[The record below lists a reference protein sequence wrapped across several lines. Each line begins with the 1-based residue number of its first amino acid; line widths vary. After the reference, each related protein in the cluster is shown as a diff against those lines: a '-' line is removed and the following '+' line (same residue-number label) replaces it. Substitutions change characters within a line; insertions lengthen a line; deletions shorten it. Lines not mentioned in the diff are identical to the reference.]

1 MKKALLATI
10 MAFLVSSV
18 SYADELRLEA
28 GASAKLGDNTLTVE
42 EQTRHD
48 LSISEDMVTKA
59 APYEHTVFAIGRA
72 LNDNNAVQFRVRNTN
87 TNGTS
92 ENRLSLDLNS
102 SVSLPYGIGIEN
114 RLRLQLDETGDITT
128 VGAEDMRLREWV
140 SVTRNVALPFVSLDL
155 AVGDEI
161 HLNSEGQITENRLLA
176 SASTE
181 VCAGIT
187 ARAEYFRQMMTEGDD
202 ANVVTVSAALR
213 F

>member
-1 MKKALLATI
+1 MKKALLATVV
-10 MAFLVSSV
+10 AFLVSSV

-28 GASAKLGDNTLTVE
+28 GASAKVGDNTLTVE
-42 EQTRHD
+42 EQVRHD

-72 LNDNNAVQFRVRNTN
+72 LGSNNDVQFRVRNTN

-102 SVSLPYGIGIEN
+102 NISLPYGIGIEN
-114 RLRLQLDETGDITT
+114 RLRLQLDETADITAVT
-128 VGAEDMRLREWV
+128 ADDMRLREQI
-140 SVTRNVALPFVSLDL
+140 SVTRSVALPFVSLDL

-161 HLNSEGQITENRLLA
+161 HVDTTGITENRVIA
-176 SASTE
+176 SVTTE
-181 VCAGIT
+181 VCDGLTATAG
-187 ARAEYFRQMMTEGDD
+187 YFRQMMTEGDD

>member
-1 MKKALLATI
+1 MKKALLATV

-18 SYADELRLEA
+18 GYADELRLEA

-72 LNDNNAVQFRVRNTN
+72 LGDNNAVQFRVRNTN

-92 ENRLSLDLNS
+92 ENRLSLDLNT
-102 SVSLPYGIGIEN
+102 SVSLPYGIGLQN

-128 VGAEDMRLREWV
+128 VTTDDLRLREQI
-140 SVTRNVALPFVSLDL
+140 SVTRTVALPFVSLDL

-161 HLNSEGQITENRLLA
+161 HADASGITENRIQA
-176 SASTE
+176 SATTE
-181 VCAGIT
+181 VCPGVTATAG
-187 ARAEYFRQMMTEGDD
+187 YFRQMMTEGDD
-202 ANVVTVSAALR
+202 ANVVTLSAALR

>member
-28 GASAKLGDNTLTVE
+28 SASAKLGDNTLTVE
-42 EQTRHD
+42 EQVRHD

-59 APYEHTVFAIGRA
+59 APYEHTVFAIGRS
-72 LNDNNAVQFRVRNTN
+72 LGDNNAVQFRVRNTN

-102 SVSLPYGIGIEN
+102 NVSLPYGIGVDN
-114 RLRLQLDETGDITT
+114 RLRLQLDETADITT
-128 VGAEDMRLREWV
+128 VTTGDMRLREQI
-140 SVTRNVALPFVSLDL
+140 SLTRNVALPFLSVDL

-161 HLNSEGQITENRLLA
+161 HVDETGIKENRVIA

-181 VCAGIT
+181 VTDNIT
-187 ARAEYFRQMMTEGDD
+187 AKAEYFRQMMTEGDD
-202 ANVVTVSAALR
+202 ANVVWISAALQ

>member
-28 GASAKLGDNTLTVE
+28 SASAKLGDNTLTVE
-42 EQTRHD
+42 EQVRHD

-59 APYEHTVFAIGRA
+59 APYEHTVFAIGRS
-72 LNDNNAVQFRVRNTN
+72 LGDNNAVQLRVRNTN

-102 SVSLPYGIGIEN
+102 NVSLPYGIGVDN
-114 RLRLQLDETGDITT
+114 RLRLQLDETADITT
-128 VGAEDMRLREWV
+128 VTTGDMRLREQI
-140 SVTRNVALPFVSLDL
+140 SLTRNVTLPFLSVDL

-161 HLNSEGQITENRLLA
+161 HVDETGIKENRVIA
-176 SASTE
+176 SAATE
-181 VCAGIT
+181 VTDNIT
-187 ARAEYFRQMMTEGDD
+187 AKAEYFRQMMTEGDD
-202 ANVVTVSAALR
+202 ANVVWISAALR

>member
-1 MKKALLATI
+1 MKKALLATV
-10 MAFLVSSV
+10 MAFLVSGV

-28 GASAKLGDNTLTVE
+28 SATAKLGDNTLSVE

-72 LNDNNAVQFRVRNTN
+72 LGDNNAVQFRVRNTN

-102 SVSLPYGIGIEN
+102 NVSLPLGIGLEN
-114 RLRLQLDETGDITT
+114 RLRLQLDETADITT
-128 VGAEDMRLREWV
+128 VTAGDLRLREQI
-140 SVTRNVALPFVSLDL
+140 SLTRNVALPFVSVDL
-155 AVGDEI
+155 AIGDEI
-161 HLNSEGQITENRLLA
+161 HVDETGIKENRVSA
-176 SASTE
+176 SATTD
-181 VCAGIT
+181 VTDNIT

-202 ANVVTVSAALR
+202 ANVVTVSAAIR

>member
-28 GASAKLGDNTLTVE
+28 SASAKLGDNTLTVE
-42 EQTRHD
+42 EQVRHD

-59 APYEHTVFAIGRA
+59 APYEHTVFAIGRD

-87 TNGTS
+87 TAGTS

-102 SVSLPYGIGIEN
+102 SVSLPMGVGLQN
-114 RLRLQLDETGDITT
+114 RLRLQLDETGDITAVDET
-128 VGAEDMRLREWV
+128 DLRVREQIMI
-140 SVTRNVALPFVSLDL
+140 SKNVNLHFFSLDL
-155 AVGDEI
+155 SIGDEI
-161 HLNSEGQITENRLLA
+161 HADVNGIKENR
-176 SASTE
+176 
-181 VCAGIT
+181 IT
-187 ARAEYFRQMMTEGDD
+187 AAAATSLTDNLSARAEYFRQQMTGADD
-202 ANVVTVSAALR
+202 ANVVTVSAQLR

>member
-1 MKKALLATI
+1 MKKALLATV

-28 GASAKLGDNTLTVE
+28 SATAKLGDNTLSVE

-48 LSISEDMVTKA
+48 LNISEGMVTKA

-72 LNDNNAVQFRVRNTN
+72 LGDNNAVQFRVRNTN

-102 SVSLPYGIGIEN
+102 NVSLPLGIGLEN
-114 RLRLQLDETGDITT
+114 RLRLQLDETADITT
-128 VGAEDMRLREWV
+128 VTAGDLRLREQI
-140 SVTRNVALPFVSLDL
+140 SLTRNVALPFVSVDL
-155 AVGDEI
+155 AIGDEI
-161 HLNSEGQITENRLLA
+161 HVDETGIKENRVSA
-176 SASTE
+176 SATTD
-181 VCAGIT
+181 VTDNIT

-202 ANVVTVSAALR
+202 ANVVTVSAAIR

>member
-1 MKKALLATI
+1 MKKALLATV
-10 MAFLVSSV
+10 MAFLVSGV

-28 GASAKLGDNTLTVE
+28 TATANLGDNTLTVE

-72 LNDNNAVQFRVRNTN
+72 LGDNNDVQFRVRNTN
-87 TNGTS
+87 TAGTS

-102 SVSLPYGIGIEN
+102 NVSLPYGIGLEN

-128 VGAEDMRLREWV
+128 VTADDMRLREQI
-140 SVTRNVALPFVSLDL
+140 SVTRTVALPFVSVEL

-161 HLNSEGQITENRLLA
+161 HADTTGITENRIQA
-176 SASTE
+176 SATTE
-181 VCAGIT
+181 VCPGLSATAG
-187 ARAEYFRQMMTEGDD
+187 YFRQMNTDGDD
-202 ANVVTVSAALR
+202 ANVVTVSAALT

>member
-18 SYADELRLEA
+18 GYADELRLEA

-128 VGAEDMRLREWV
+128 VGAEDMRLRERV
-140 SVTRNVALPFVSLDL
+140 MLSKTVALPFVSLDL
-155 AVGDEI
+155 SVGDEV
-161 HLNSEGQITENRLLA
+161 HADASGITENRIEAAVTNEICPGL
-176 SASTE
+176 SA
-181 VCAGIT
+181 T
-187 ARAEYFRQMMTEGDD
+187 AAYFRQMNTGGDD
-202 ANVVTVSAALR
+202 ANVVTVSAALT

>member
-28 GASAKLGDNTLTVE
+28 SASAKVGDNTLTVE
-42 EQTRHD
+42 EQVRHD

-59 APYEHTVFAIGRA
+59 APYEHTVFAIGRS
-72 LNDNNAVQFRVRNTN
+72 LNENNAVQFRVRNTN
-87 TNGTS
+87 TAGTS

-102 SVSLPYGIGIEN
+102 SVSLPMGVGLQN
-114 RLRLQLDETGDITT
+114 RLRLQLDETADITA
-128 VGAEDMRLREWV
+128 VGTGDLRLREQIMI
-140 SVTRNVALPFVSLDL
+140 SKTINLPFASLDL
-155 AVGDEI
+155 SVGDEI
-161 HLNSEGQITENRLLA
+161 HISAEGKVKENRITA
-176 SASTE
+176 AVAHE
-181 VCAGIT
+181 VCEGLS
-187 ARAEYFRQMMTEGDD
+187 ARAEYFRQQNADMDD

>member
-1 MKKALLATI
+1 MIELNQLETRPAIKQANKRRKTMKKALLATI

-28 GASAKLGDNTLTVE
+28 SATANLGDNTLTVE

-59 APYEHTVFAIGRA
+59 APYEHTVFAIGRK

-114 RLRLQLDETGDITT
+114 RLRLQMDETADITT
-128 VGAEDMRLREWV
+128 VTADNMRLREQI
-140 SVTRNVALPFVSLDL
+140 SVTRNVTLPFVSLDL

-161 HLNSEGQITENRLLA
+161 HLNSDGSITENRIQA

-181 VCAGIT
+181 G
-187 ARAEYFRQMMTEGDD
+187 
-202 ANVVTVSAALR
+202 L
-213 F
+213 

>member
-28 GASAKLGDNTLTVE
+28 SASAKVGDNTLTVE
-42 EQTRHD
+42 EQVRHD

-59 APYEHTVFAIGRA
+59 APYEHTVFAIGRS

-87 TNGTS
+87 TAGTS

-102 SVSLPYGIGIEN
+102 SVSLPMGVGLQN
-114 RLRLQLDETGDITT
+114 RLRLQLDETADITAVDET
-128 VGAEDMRLREWV
+128 DMRVREQITISKTV
-140 SVTRNVALPFVSLDL
+140 NLPFVSLDL
-155 AVGDEI
+155 SIGDEI
-161 HLNSEGQITENRLLA
+161 HADVNGVKENRIQA
-176 SASTE
+176 AASTE
-181 VCAGIT
+181 ICEGLT
-187 ARAEYFRQMMTEGDD
+187 ARAEYFRQQMTDADD

>member
-1 MKKALLATI
+1 MKKALLATV

-18 SYADELRLEA
+18 ANADELRLEA
-28 GASAKLGDNTLTVE
+28 SATAKLGDNTLSVE

-72 LNDNNAVQFRVRNTN
+72 LGDNNAVQFRVRNTN

-102 SVSLPYGIGIEN
+102 NVSLPLGIGLEN
-114 RLRLQLDETGDITT
+114 RLRLQLDETADITT
-128 VGAEDMRLREWV
+128 VTTGDLRLREQI
-140 SVTRNVALPFVSLDL
+140 SLTRNVTLPFVSVDL
-155 AVGDEI
+155 AIGDEI
-161 HLNSEGQITENRLLA
+161 HVDETGIKENRVSA
-176 SASTE
+176 SATTD
-181 VCAGIT
+181 VTDNIT

-202 ANVVTVSAALR
+202 ANVVTVSAAIR

>member
-28 GASAKLGDNTLTVE
+28 SASAKLGDNTLTVE
-42 EQTRHD
+42 EQVRHD

-59 APYEHTVFAIGRA
+59 APYEHTVFAIGRS

-87 TNGTS
+87 TAGTS

-102 SVSLPYGIGIEN
+102 SVSLPMGVGLQN
-114 RLRLQLDETGDITT
+114 RLRLQLDETADITAVDET
-128 VGAEDMRLREWV
+128 DMRVREQITISKTV
-140 SVTRNVALPFVSLDL
+140 NLPFVSLDL
-155 AVGDEI
+155 SIGDEI
-161 HLNSEGQITENRLLA
+161 HADVNGVKENRIQA
-176 SASTE
+176 AASTE
-181 VCAGIT
+181 ICEGLT
-187 ARAEYFRQMMTEGDD
+187 ARAEYFRQQMTDADD

>member
-1 MKKALLATI
+1 VAN
-10 MAFLVSSV
+10 
-18 SYADELRLEA
+18 ADELRLEA
-28 GASAKLGDNTLTVE
+28 SATAKLGDNTLSVE

-72 LNDNNAVQFRVRNTN
+72 LGDNNAVQFRVRNTN

-102 SVSLPYGIGIEN
+102 NVSLPLGIGLEN
-114 RLRLQLDETGDITT
+114 RLRLQLDETADITT
-128 VGAEDMRLREWV
+128 VTTGDLRLREQI
-140 SVTRNVALPFVSLDL
+140 SLTRNVTLPFVSVDL
-155 AVGDEI
+155 AIGDEI
-161 HLNSEGQITENRLLA
+161 HVDETGIKENRVSA
-176 SASTE
+176 SATTD
-181 VCAGIT
+181 VTDNIT

-202 ANVVTVSAALR
+202 ANVVTVSAAIR

>member
-28 GASAKLGDNTLTVE
+28 SASAKVGENTLTVE
-42 EQTRHD
+42 EQVRHD

-59 APYEHTVFAIGRA
+59 APYEHTVFAIGRS
-72 LNDNNAVQFRVRNTN
+72 LNENNAVQFRVRNTN
-87 TNGTS
+87 TAGTS

-102 SVSLPYGIGIEN
+102 SVSLPMGVGLQN
-114 RLRLQLDETGDITT
+114 RLRLQLDETADITA
-128 VGAEDMRLREWV
+128 VGTGDLRLREQIMI
-140 SVTRNVALPFVSLDL
+140 SKTINLPFASLDL
-155 AVGDEI
+155 SVGDEI
-161 HLNSEGQITENRLLA
+161 HISAEGKVKENRITA
-176 SASTE
+176 AVAHE
-181 VCAGIT
+181 VCEGLS
-187 ARAEYFRQMMTEGDD
+187 ARAEYFRQQNADMDD

>member
-28 GASAKLGDNTLTVE
+28 SASAKLGDNTLTVE
-42 EQTRHD
+42 EQVRHD

-59 APYEHTVFAIGRA
+59 APYEHTVFAIGRK
-72 LNDNNAVQFRVRNTN
+72 LTDSVDMQLRVRNTN

-92 ENRLSLDLNS
+92 ENRLSLDVNAGA
-102 SVSLPYGIGIEN
+102 SLPLGIGLQN
-114 RLRLQLDETGDITT
+114 RLRLQVDEVADVAAVTTGHL
-128 VGAEDMRLREWV
+128 RLREQ
-140 SVTRNVALPFVSLDL
+140 VALTRTVTLPFLALDL
-155 AVGDEI
+155 SVADEI
-161 HLNSEGQITENRLLA
+161 HVGETGIKENRVIA

-181 VCAGIT
+181 VTENIT
-187 ARAEYFRQMMTEGDD
+187 ARAEYFRQMMTDGDD
-202 ANVVTVSAALR
+202 ANVVWVSAALR

>member
-1 MKKALLATI
+1 MKKALLATV
-10 MAFLVSSV
+10 MAFLVSGV

-28 GASAKLGDNTLTVE
+28 TATANLGDNTLTVE

-72 LNDNNAVQFRVRNTN
+72 LGDNNDVQFRVRNTN

-102 SVSLPYGIGIEN
+102 SVSLPYGLGLAN

-128 VGAEDMRLREWV
+128 VTADDMRLREQIL
-140 SVTRNVALPFVSLDL
+140 VTRTVALPFVSLDL

-161 HLNSEGQITENRLLA
+161 HADATGITENRVVA
-176 SASTE
+176 TATTE
-181 VCAGIT
+181 VCGGIT
-187 ARAEYFRQMMTEGDD
+187 ATAGYFRQMMTEGDD
-202 ANVVTVSAALR
+202 ANVVTVTAALR

>member
-28 GASAKLGDNTLTVE
+28 SASAKVGENTLTVE
-42 EQTRHD
+42 EQVRHD

-59 APYEHTVFAIGRA
+59 APYEHTVFAIGRS
-72 LNDNNAVQFRVRNTN
+72 LNDSNAVQFRVRNTN
-87 TNGTS
+87 TAGTS

-102 SVSLPYGIGIEN
+102 SVSLPLGVGLQN
-114 RLRLQLDETGDITT
+114 RLRLQLDETADIAAVEETDLRVREQVTISKT
-128 VGAEDMRLREWV
+128 V
-140 SVTRNVALPFVSLDL
+140 NLPFISLDL
-155 AVGDEI
+155 SIGDEI
-161 HLNSEGQITENRLLA
+161 HADVNGIKENRILA
-176 SASTE
+176 AAKTE
-181 VCAGIT
+181 VCEGVT
-187 ARAEYFRQMMTEGDD
+187 ARAEYFRQQMTGADD